1 MRLDALVINLNRFG
15 DLLLSQPL
23 LHDLHKAGRSTTL
36 LCLEKYADTEGLL
49 QFASPLLTVP
59 DHLVSP
65 EQADATRHELQ
76 AWAENLRATV
86 QADHIINLT
95 PSMPA
100 RLLATALAPAPEAVL
115 GFGLDHK
122 GRPRVDGLWPAF
134 LHAAELRQSNAPFN
148 LADMFRMTGAPLLGG
163 LSGRLLSQPGSGLL
177 SELGTEAR
185 ETARRLLAH
194 APVIRHGFIG
204 MQLGASEKR
213 RQWPVSHFVEL
224 GKRIWQEEGICPV
237 LLGEASERP
246 LADEYAR
253 LTSTPF
259 VDVVGQTNIFELG
272 AVLREMAMLVTN
284 NTGTMHLAAGLGL
297 PLLSI
302 FLATAQPCDT
312 GPYLP
317 GSCCLEPTLP
327 CHPCPHDHDCVLG
340 EKCRH
345 HISASIVAD
354 LVLAKLTSGQWSEGI
369 TTSACR
375 EARIWQTAT
384 DSRGFITTTCLSDHK
399 ADDRTLWLCQQRVYW
414 RRILDDLTSG
424 ATGAHAPDQCAPEHG
439 LPQLFQPVRGPRG
452 QSPEPL
458 RPPAPDPAAGMRP
471 PAGELRS
478 HGPPPVHDHPP
489 AHAVLPGAGQ
499 HGLFL
504 APALPA
510 LPGPRPPLPPGRAP
524 AARPYPAL
532 GQELRLRPVIG
543 LCRGRGPF
551 PKRALFHYLAEKK
564 EATVT

>member
-23 LHDLHKAGRSTTL
+23 LHDLHRAGRGTTL

-59 DHLVSP
+59 DRLVSP

-76 AWAENLRATV
+76 AWARALRADV

-95 PSMPA
+95 PSMSA
-100 RLLATALAPAPEAVL
+100 RLLATTLAPAPEAVL
-115 GFGLDHK
+115 GFGLDYK

-163 LSGRLLSQPGSGLL
+163 LSGELLSQPGSGLL
-177 SELGTEAR
+177 SELGTETR

-253 LTSTPF
+253 LTGTPF

-297 PLLSI
+297 PLLAI

-424 ATGAHAPDQCAPEHG
+424 ATEPTPLTHVPLSMACPNYSSQFAARVGKSLSQCAHLLQTLLQECAPLPESFDPTGHP
-439 LPQLFQPVRGPRG
+439 LCMTILQRMQSCPELASMAFFWHQLCQHYQGRGPRFL
-452 QSPEPL
+452 QAVRLLHAHIL
-458 RPPAPDPAAGMRP
+458 RWA
-471 PAGELRS
+471 RS
-478 HGPPPVHDHPP
+478 FD
-489 AHAVLPGAGQ
+489 
-499 HGLFL
+499 
-504 APALPA
+504 
-510 LPGPRPPLPPGRAP
+510 
-524 AARPYPAL
+524 
-532 GQELRLRPVIG
+532 
-543 LCRGRGPF
+543 
-551 PKRALFHYLAEKK
+551 
-564 EATVT
+564 